1 MKPILFLFILFV
13 VSCSGKND
21 KSVSENEYAPAG
33 LEDVNFNKYDST
45 DLVNGDKVYLTK
57 FNAATSDSLIIG
69 KSTVYDVIK
78 LFGEGKM
85 DTSLQEYPTAS
96 DNHYYYGKILWVE
109 YESEGLT
116 FSFFRAIR
124 DGETPEELLVADD
137 SCFLESIILRS
148 PSNYYLDNVFIGM
161 TYGAVIKKYGKPS
174 FEITNGIVYRLYGL
188 WLTFDREVY
197 KNDESGKL
205 LEISRS
211 DRSWFIENNYPE

>member
-1 MKPILFLFILFV
+1 MKPILFIIILFV

-21 KSVSENEYAPAG
+21 KLVSDDTQRN
-33 LEDVNFNKYDST
+33 LEDVNFHKYDST

-57 FNAATSDSLIIG
+57 FNASASHSLIIG
-69 KSTVYDVIK
+69 RSTVYDVIK
-78 LFGEGKM
+78 LFGEGEM
-85 DTSLQEYPTAS
+85 DTALQEYPTAS
-96 DNHYYYGKILWVE
+96 DNHYYYGKILWME
-109 YESEGLT
+109 YKNIGLT
-116 FSFFRAIR
+116 FSFFRALR

-137 SCFLESIILRS
+137 SCFLESIIVRS

-161 TYGAVIKKYGKPS
+161 TYGAVIKKYGTPS
-174 FEITNGIVYRLYGL
+174 FEITNGIVYRRYGL

-205 LEISRS
+205 IEISRS